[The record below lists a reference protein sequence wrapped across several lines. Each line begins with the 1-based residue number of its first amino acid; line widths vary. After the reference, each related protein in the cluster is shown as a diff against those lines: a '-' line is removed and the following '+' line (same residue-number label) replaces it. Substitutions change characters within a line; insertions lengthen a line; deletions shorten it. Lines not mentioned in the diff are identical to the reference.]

1 MYQYTTPTL
10 PVTIPE
16 VDFSEVSKF
25 RIAIKS
31 GSDDYLLFVVDA
43 DDPIVDAQTKTI
55 MLELTQEQT
64 TMLEIGK
71 GVVQARIIY
80 NTGKVQATKKANV
93 SIDDVID
100 EEIV

>member
-10 PVTIPE
+10 PITIPE

-31 GSDDYLLFVVDA
+31 GGDEYLLFVVDA
-43 DDPIVDAQTKTI
+43 DDERVDAEHKTI

-64 TMLEIGK
+64 TQLEIGK
-71 GVVQARIIY
+71 GQVQARIVY
-80 NTGKVQATKKANV
+80 RSGKVQATQKANV
-93 SIDDVID
+93 SINDVID